1 MFEKTRSLLRT
12 LTGGT
17 ATAEGDDRRRHHRF
31 DTDTLTSFRT
41 VSDDTPFSA
50 RVRNV
55 SRSGVNILSP
65 EEIPQGTMIRLDLPQ
80 RRGGP
85 HITVLACVMNVRD
98 DSCGGWSLGCMFS
111 GELTSD
117 ELGMFGGEKKKSAP
131 GDLRTWVRS
140 PVRAKA
146 TYRVL
151 PGEDDQ
157 LENECDLIDL
167 SPAGAGL
174 RLSEK
179 VDPGTAISLTIP
191 KNDGQPVRILACVV
205 YLSEIDDSQ
214 DWGAGVNFIRE
225 LSNRE
230 LIGLM

>member
-1 MFEKTRSLLRT
+1 MFERTRSLFRS
-12 LTGGT
+12 LTGSGGT
-17 ATAEGDDRRRHHRF
+17 TEVEDRRRHPRY
-31 DTDTLTSFRT
+31 DTDVLTSFRT
-41 VSDDTPFSA
+41 VSEGIPYTA

-55 SRSGVNILSP
+55 SRSGVNLLSP

-98 DSCGGWSLGCMFS
+98 DSNGGWSLGCMFS
-111 GELTSD
+111 GELTSE
-117 ELGMFGGEKKKSAP
+117 ELALFGGEKKKSLA

-140 PVRAKA
+140 PVRAKG
-146 TYRVL
+146 TYRIL
-151 PGEDDQ
+151 PGGEDQ
-157 LENECDLIDL
+157 PEMECDIVDL

-174 RLSEK
+174 RLTEK
-179 VDPGTAISLTIP
+179 VEPGTALSLSIP
-191 KNDGQPVRILACVV
+191 KPNSQPIRILACVV
-205 YLSEIDDSQ
+205 YLSEIEDSQ